1 MGITQAELARR
12 CGWNRC
18 TMSQYMSGQLYP
30 SESRIKIMADE
41 LKVDA
46 AWLAGYD
53 TEAAGQVIEQP
64 KLPVYESFSAM
75 ISGVTEWYEPA
86 AGQYADGRCFYL
98 VMNDDSMEPGI
109 SAGEL
114 LLCREKAAVV
124 SGELCVAAIECGG
137 RGMLTAVRRYVAERD
152 TAVLQPFNSRYA
164 PHAVPVGSAERLRIY
179 ARVEQSIRRWDID
192 FRPSPRQ

>member
-1 MGITQAELARR
+1 MKKFCSIFLVALMAGGMVWADMAEAARR
-12 CGWNRC
+12 AVRPRAVA
-18 TMSQYMSGQLYP
+18 P
-30 SESRIKIMADE
+30 STTKPAKTTPAPASTQSTTPSSSAGSS
-41 LKVDA
+41 VAPA
-46 AWLAGYD
+46 A
-53 TEAAGQVIEQP
+53 AASPSAVP
-64 KLPVYESFSAM
+64 SAM
-75 ISGVTEWYEPA
+75 PPA